1 MRLNLLWLALGVLA
15 CDGGRDP
22 DAEPITVFAA
32 ASLARPLAALADSF
46 HAETGVAVRRE
57 LGGSLELARR
67 MTELGRVPDVLMLAD
82 DAVIASLVPAHLDW
96 YVRFATSPLV
106 IAYRSTSRHAGEI
119 TADNWW
125 RILASPGVTIGHAD
139 SAIAPAGRHALALI
153 RQAEDYYDQPG
164 LTQRLMG
171 NAPLGLVRPNAT
183 ELAVLLETGEVDF
196 ILEYEAVAR
205 QYGFEFVALP
215 RDMPAAV
222 VYGLSI
228 PRAAPDSRAAIDFA
242 MLVLSGRGKGLLRD
256 AHVTAL
262 RTAVA
267 VGANV
272 PAEIAELVRTLSR
285 PAEP

>member
-1 MRLNLLWLALGVLA
+1 MRFNLLWLVLGVLA

-32 ASLARPLAALADSF
+32 ASLARPLAALADTF
-46 HAETGVAVRRE
+46 HAETDTEVRRE
-57 LGGSLELARR
+57 LGGSLDLVRR
-67 MTELGRVPDVLMLAD
+67 MTELGRVPDVLVLAD
-82 DAVIASLVPAHLDW
+82 DAVIASLMPAHLDW

-106 IAYRSTSRHAGEI
+106 IAYRSASRHARDI
-119 TADNWW
+119 TPDNWW

-164 LTQRLMG
+164 LTQRLVG
-171 NAPLGLVRPNAT
+171 NAPLRFVRPNAT

-222 VYGLSI
+222 VYGLAI
-228 PRAAPDSRAAIDFA
+228 PRAAANTRGATDFA
-242 MLVLSGRGKGLLRD
+242 TLVLSERGKRLLRD

-262 RTAVA
+262 RTPVA
-267 VGANV
+267 VGADV
-272 PAEIAELVRTLSR
+272 PAEIAKLVRTLSR